1 MNEIAALV
9 AATLAAGTPLL
20 LAAIG
25 IVISERSGVVNLGI
39 EGIMLV
45 AAVAGFGAAHATG
58 LPELGF
64 GAGALAGAALA
75 LLFATLALGLLTN
88 QYATGLA
95 LALFGAG
102 LSAFL
107 GQPLQG
113 ESLPARGPEG
123 IPLLRDL
130 PMVGPALFAQHWLVY
145 FALLLVV
152 AVAWFL
158 HRTRAGLVL
167 RAVGESPEAAHALGH
182 PVRRIRFAALAFG
195 GACAGLAGAY
205 LSIVYTPLWSEGM
218 VAGRGWIA
226 LALVTFATW
235 RPGPRA
241 ARRVSVRRRDD
252 AAVLPAGYRCGDSEP
267 AAGDVA
273 VSRHDRRARADLAQS
288 ALDPPEHAGFI
299 GQGVQS
305 QRVVAAFCQRRSSAS
320 AAHPR

>member
-1 MNEIAALV
+1 MNELAALV

-20 LAAIG
+20 LASIG
-25 IVISERSGVVNLGI
+25 IVVSEKSGVVNLGI

-45 AAVAGFGAAHATG
+45 AAVAGFGAAYATG

-64 GAGALAGAALA
+64 AAGALAGAALA

-113 ESLPARGPEG
+113 ESLSARGPDG

-235 RPGPRA
+235 RPGRVLLGAYLFGGVTMLQFFLQGTGAEIPSQLLAMTPYLATIVVLALISRNPRWI
-241 ARRVSVRRRDD
+241 R
-252 AAVLPAGYRCGDSEP
+252 LNMPASLGKSFNP
-267 AAGDVA
+267 NA
-273 VSRHDRRARADLAQS
+273 
-288 ALDPPEHAGFI
+288 
-299 GQGVQS
+299 
-305 QRVVAAFCQRRSSAS
+305 
-320 AAHPR
+320 

>member
-1 MNEIAALV
+1 MNEVAALI

-58 LPELGF
+58 LPILGF

-113 ESLPARGPEG
+113 ESLPTRGSDG
-123 IPLLRDL
+123 IALLRDI
-130 PMVGPALFAQHWLVY
+130 PVVGPALFAQHWLVY
-145 FALLLVV
+145 FALVLVV

-235 RPGPRA
+235 RPGRVLLGAYLFGGVTMLQFFLQGTGAEIPSQLLAMSPYLATIVVLALISRNPRWI
-241 ARRVSVRRRDD
+241 R
-252 AAVLPAGYRCGDSEP
+252 LNMPASLGK
-267 AAGDVA
+267 
-273 VSRHDRRARADLAQS
+273 
-288 ALDPPEHAGFI
+288 
-299 GQGVQS
+299 
-305 QRVVAAFCQRRSSAS
+305 AFNPNA
-320 AAHPR
+320 

>member
-1 MNEIAALV
+1 MNEVAALI

-25 IVISERSGVVNLGI
+25 VVVSEKSGVVNLGI

-113 ESLPARGPEG
+113 ESLPARAPDG
-123 IPLLRDL
+123 IALLRDL

-182 PVRRIRFAALAFG
+182 PVRQIRFAALAFG

-235 RPGPRA
+235 RPGRVLLGAYLFGGVTMLQFFLQGTGAEIPSQLLAMSPYLATIVVLALISRNPRWI
-241 ARRVSVRRRDD
+241 R
-252 AAVLPAGYRCGDSEP
+252 LNMPASLGKHFNP
-267 AAGDVA
+267 NA
-273 VSRHDRRARADLAQS
+273 
-288 ALDPPEHAGFI
+288 
-299 GQGVQS
+299 
-305 QRVVAAFCQRRSSAS
+305 
-320 AAHPR
+320 